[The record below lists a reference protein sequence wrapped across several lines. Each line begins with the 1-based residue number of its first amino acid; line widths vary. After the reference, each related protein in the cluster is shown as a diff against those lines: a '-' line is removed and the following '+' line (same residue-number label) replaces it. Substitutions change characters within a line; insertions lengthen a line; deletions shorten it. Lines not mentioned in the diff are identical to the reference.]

1 MKTTSGQRLGAG
13 GRPGAPS
20 SLTARMS
27 VLGSVAT
34 SRARR
39 HVEGPI
45 KAHESAAI
53 ATAMEEIENLTKGT
67 NSGAL
72 SKKEFEAWYKASL
85 FWEQQKKSAEKAEG
99 KMKKADKEAA
109 RDIN

>member
-1 MKTTSGQRLGAG
+1 MVSAQSVASVDEICARARAPRQSLARSAWVVLARYTEIKRGARRFGGG

-53 ATAMEEIENLTKGT
+53 ATASTST
-67 NSGAL
+67 SAH
-72 SKKEFEAWYKASL
+72 AAS
-85 FWEQQKKSAEKAEG
+85 
-99 KMKKADKEAA
+99 
-109 RDIN
+109 R